1 MEPTQTIDTSVLEK
15 LARREQQLEQ
25 LRSAYLELQQQQQ
38 QPQQL
43 PQQHNQLD
51 RILKNVSYLPIF
63 TGVGDITINSFL
75 SSVEYLL
82 STIGEEGLKK
92 EAIKAIYYRNIQ
104 REAKNVVINVHQPDN
119 WIIIKKTL
127 KLRYRPD
134 VEPHQIYRRINELRV
149 NNVSELAVE
158 LQNLKYKS
166 DELSIYY
173 QDDHC
178 IDLTNVDSLLTNI
191 AKEMTQGILLDKIY
205 DERDLGTIID
215 TMTKRRYEDSCI
227 RPEFRK
233 FRGTLNRSQVNRYR
247 NNNNN
252 RNQFNTNYRY
262 NNNMNNDNNR
272 NTNGNMNNNNDN
284 GNNNI
289 SGRYRIQNE
298 LGNNNTVGQF
308 RQAGYPRPYSN
319 QVRWN
324 PNRQNRIE
332 PMEIDNIEVNVC
344 NPQVAGHPNRRF
356 GQDRLNLDR
365 QSQEGLEVN
374 YCNPQVAGH
383 PNRRFGQD
391 RLNLDRQSRE
401 GLDINYGNSRVAGHP
416 NHTVSQDRLI
426 VDRQSPEGPR
436 GSYEEEDNN
445 MFFMRQPRNV
455 CLK

>member
-1 MEPTQTIDTSVLEK
+1 MEPTQAIDTSVLEQ

-104 REAKNVVINVHQPDN
+104 GEAKNVVINVHQPDN

-215 TMTKRRYEDSCI
+215 TMTKRRY
-227 RPEFRK
+227 
-233 FRGTLNRSQVNRYR
+233 
-247 NNNNN
+247 
-252 RNQFNTNYRY
+252 

-298 LGNNNTVGQF
+298 LGNNNIVGQF

-324 PNRQNRIE
+324 PNRQKRIE

-445 MFFMRQPRNV
+445 MF
-455 CLK
+455 L